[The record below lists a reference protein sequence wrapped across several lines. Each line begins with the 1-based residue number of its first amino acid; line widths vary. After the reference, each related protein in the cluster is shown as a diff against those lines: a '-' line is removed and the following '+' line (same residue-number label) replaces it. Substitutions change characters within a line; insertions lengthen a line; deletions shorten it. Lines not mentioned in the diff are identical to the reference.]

1 MLYFLDYLVLGI
13 VNLVKVEVIVVG
25 VVIGCCEVNV
35 VLIGGEIVEMFDMY
49 EVDVYDMV
57 GFVVGIVEKS

>member
-25 VVIGCCEVNV
+25 VVVGCCEVNV

-49 EVDVYDMV
+49 EVDVYDVV